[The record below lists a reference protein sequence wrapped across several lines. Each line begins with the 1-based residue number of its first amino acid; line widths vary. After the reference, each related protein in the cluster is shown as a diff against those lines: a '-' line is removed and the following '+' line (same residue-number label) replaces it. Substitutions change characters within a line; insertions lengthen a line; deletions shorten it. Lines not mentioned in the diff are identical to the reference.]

1 MLARR
6 RGMGRVANAAA
17 CCDSAP
23 FFGPQKAGFARHGRE
38 LNCSEWTAGQRP
50 CNLLLFARCWVC
62 TCRARPEGLGPT
74 TATRCLAPYRYAVVT
89 SPAWQALKGVS
100 AREGLVAAAYERRQG
115 RHSRV
120 VQMAK
125 LYLFGASSG
134 AFAAWGAQN
143 WSPALPA

>member
-1 MLARR
+1 MRQRVVTVHHFLGLRKPGLP
-6 RGMGRVANAAA
+6 GMAGNSTAANGRQG
-17 CCDSAP
+17 SAP
-23 FFGPQKAGFARHGRE
+23 ATS
-38 LNCSEWTAGQRP
+38 C
-50 CNLLLFARCWVC
+50 CLLAVGFARCWVC

-134 AFAAWGAQN
+134 AFATWGAQN